1 MSKNVEWFVEV
12 QKMNEKGKERYRAE
26 KKVEKRE
33 VEVAN

>member
-12 QKMNEKGKERYRAE
+12 QKMTEKGKERCLAA